1 MQIFQ
6 RKRGANRSIVR
17 QTESGVRKQYL
28 TSKDALVPYSLGHM
42 SMQSISQIALF
53 QTKSRK
59 NP

>member
-1 MQIFQ
+1 M
-6 RKRGANRSIVR
+6 VR

-28 TSKDALVPYSLGHM
+28 TSKDALVSYSLGHM